1 MLAPDALRPR
11 GETCLANEGGLVR
24 NATVRSFEIH
34 VGEGPVPR
42 RGLETGIPGRCSAE
56 EEFSAHEDFSVQ

>member
-1 MLAPDALRPR
+1 MLVQDALWRG
-11 GETCLANEGGLVR
+11 GETCLTNVGGLIR
-24 NATVRSFEIH
+24 KAIMRSFEIH

-42 RGLETGIPGRCSAE
+42 RGLETGTLGRCSAE